1 MRLYGK
7 DKLVGLLGDM
17 AEENRLPHAILLTG
31 ERGSGRR
38 TMANFI
44 AKLFLCGSQPCE
56 KCSVCS
62 KINSFAHPDVIYVL
76 RECGG
81 KYGLQN
87 KGGIVS
93 VREIMDGISVK
104 PNDGDLKIYVFEDA
118 DELSPMVQ
126 NTLLKNIEEPEP
138 WVKFIFLCESAGSLL
153 STVQSRVTEFRIPDC
168 SEEDCCRCLTEEYG
182 IERAKAW
189 EYSQMMSGNIGKCLE
204 ALGAGTKQEPKSKSA
219 AKKNARDD
227 EQEDGI
233 PPELKLMET
242 ARHAAAGIARKSG
255 YMLCAAL
262 AEQSGRKE
270 YSGTLEYL
278 GGILRDALSVRT
290 GTGLFSCGKKEA
302 GELAG
307 VYNEAELTAM
317 LEAIF
322 RVKAQAASANLNLAL
337 CSAYLTSV
345 LI

>member
-7 DKLVGLLGDM
+7 ERLVGLLQDM

-38 TMANFI
+38 TVANFI
-44 AKLFLCGSQPCE
+44 AKLFLCGAEPCG
-56 KCSVCS
+56 KCPVCS
-62 KINSFAHPDVIYVL
+62 KINSFAHPDVIFVL

-81 KYGLQN
+81 KYGLQS
-87 KGGIVS
+87 KSGTVS
-93 VREIMDGISVK
+93 VRDIMDGVSVK
-104 PNDGDLKIYVFEDA
+104 PNDGDIKIYVFEDA

-138 WVKFIFLCESAGSLL
+138 WVKYIFLCESADSLL
-153 STVQSRVTEFRIPDC
+153 STVRSRLAEFRIPDC
-168 SEEDCCRCLTEEYG
+168 SEEECCRCLAEEYG
-182 IERAKAW
+182 ADREKAW

-204 ALGAGTKQEPKSKSA
+204 ALGIGIKREPKKKSSSKKDA
-219 AKKNARDD
+219 EDE
-227 EQEDGI
+227 EQEDSVPQEI
-233 PPELKLMET
+233 KLMET
-242 ARHAAAGIARKSG
+242 ARHAASGIARRNG

-270 YSGTLEYL
+270 YSGALEYL
-278 GGILRDALSVRT
+278 GGILRDAVAVRA
-290 GTGLFSCGKKEA
+290 GAGLFSCGKKEA
-302 GELAG
+302 GELAA
-307 VYNEAELTAM
+307 VYNEAELTAK
-317 LEAIF
+317 LEAVF

-337 CSAYLTSV
+337 CSAYLTST